1 MNKVLVFTNPQRWNQ
16 LKAQFDVDNSL
27 WNARYNT
34 IAEKMVLKYGIKDGT
49 AVLEELPKLTF
60 EEEGIY
66 FVYDQIDETKL
77 KQLLGQCA
85 NDEVFALIHTNG
97 VRKESLSDDIIVLH
111 GNHDT
116 EDNHYYFPLF
126 DSLTGVEKYDTEADK
141 IIWIINNIF
150 KVYKEA
156 ALELLSECLE
166 PKINLEESN
175 AYLTLCQKEELKP
188 ELEAFKKKYDASENY
203 SDYKEDLDRLS
214 NILIG

>member
-27 WNARYNT
+27 WNARYKT
-34 IAEKMVLKYGIKDGT
+34 IAEKLVLKYGIKDGT
-49 AVLEELPKLTF
+49 AVLEELPKLAF

-66 FVYDQIDETKL
+66 FVYDKINEREL
-77 KQLLGQCA
+77 KQILLQCN
-85 NDEVFALIHTNG
+85 NDDVFVLLHSEG
-97 VRKESLSDDIIVLH
+97 VTGNVFGPNVQVLY

-116 EDNHYYFPLF
+116 EDRHYYYPLF
-126 DSLTGVEKYDTEADK
+126 DLLTRVEAGDTEADK
-141 IIWIINNIF
+141 IICIINKIF
-150 KVYKEA
+150 EVYKEA

-188 ELEAFKKKYDASENY
+188 ELEAFKKKYEASENY